1 MRWINYYAKFNKLEF
16 RKVMHVLN
24 ECLFRCMKFE
34 RKSLGAFSTAIR
46 SLGITVQNAKFYLFT
61 GCIDI
66 VCV

>member
-1 MRWINYYAKFNKLEF
+1 
-16 RKVMHVLN
+16 MHVLN